1 MTDDTQVYMLLCT
14 CTTTQYVPII
24 DIPLTAA
31 LELLI
36 VPIAMKQ
43 SSDPI
48 WARGGTDTITVSD
61 TLVLFSACDFMF
73 NEEQFQLINPYTILH
88 TLKLFT

>member
-1 MTDDTQVYMLLCT
+1 M
-14 CTTTQYVPII
+14 QYVPII

-43 SSDPI
+43 SSDPAAV

-61 TLVLFSACDFMF
+61 TMVLFSACDFMF
-73 NEEQFQLINPYTILH
+73 KEEQFQ
-88 TLKLFT
+88 